1 MNSIDGKCK
10 ERKKDDFDVATHVN
24 YGVASF
30 LSSSKSLCNLEMAL
44 RELEGSQRLLS
55 TCEREHL
62 EHAHASP

>member
-10 ERKKDDFDVATHVN
+10 ERKKDDSNIATHVN

-44 RELEGSQRLLS
+44 QELEGPQRLLPS
-55 TCEREHL
+55 CEREHL